1 MKNFMAQKNNKCFDV
16 DVDHIV
22 ISKLIGTR
30 NNSKYLV
37 EYLDDVVRP
46 LILILRKM
54 N

>member
-1 MKNFMAQKNNKCFDV
+1 MAQKNNKCCDV
-16 DVDHIV
+16 DVDHIF